1 MESTLSA
8 TTTTI
13 ALFTVSKALNRKLC
27 RTPLSQCLSSQLL
40 TRRFRCISANYHHGN
55 PFAFSSSSLMKL
67 CAASVPPV
75 RRRLECVASSAA
87 SFASG
92 GGGGGGGVG
101 GESSGGGGGGG
112 SDGGDAKA
120 NLVASGAQEVSALP
134 SDVIVLDVG
143 VRTLCLS
150 LSICNIAMYFAKW
163 LCFCVVC
170 VWQGMTCGGC
180 AASVK
185 RILESQVSCY

>member
-1 MESTLSA
+1 
-8 TTTTI
+8 
-13 ALFTVSKALNRKLC
+13 
-27 RTPLSQCLSSQLL
+27 
-40 TRRFRCISANYHHGN
+40 
-55 PFAFSSSSLMKL
+55 MKL
-67 CAASVPPV
+67 YAASVPPV

-143 VRTLCLS
+143 VRTLSLT
-150 LSICNIAMYFAKW
+150 LSIIL
-163 LCFCVVC
+163 LCILLNGCVSVLC
-170 VWQGMTCGGC
+170 VYG
-180 AASVK
+180 
-185 RILESQVSCY
+185 RE